1 MKAMTIREHGGPDQL
16 VLSELPVPVPAQ
28 GEVLIRV
35 KALGINRAETYMRKG
50 AWGKVAKVSGIECV
64 GLVEQDTTGRFAKG
78 GTVAAIMGGMG
89 RTRNGSY
96 AEYVAVP
103 ATNVFPLDTGLDW
116 AELAAIPESYATAW
130 SCLVHSL
137 RLQKGQVLLVRG
149 ATSALGQAAL
159 NIASR
164 IGAVTLAT
172 TRKKD
177 REPLLKSLGASRVLI
192 EADALASAV
201 REMHPDGIDAVLELL
216 GNRTL
221 LDSMRMARK
230 GGRVCVAGFL
240 GGAEPVPFDVLTGMA
255 PGVDISFYASFMLG
269 TKDYPLSD
277 IPMQEIVNQAARGAY
292 KAKPVKVLSFEEIP
306 EAHRLVESN
315 AAGGKI
321 VVVV

>member
-1 MKAMTIREHGGPDQL
+1 MTIKEHGGPEQL
-16 VLSELPVPVPAQ
+16 VLSELPVPAPVL

-64 GLVEQDTTGRFAKG
+64 GLVEHDTTGRLQKG
-78 GTVAAIMGGMG
+78 SKVAAIMGGMG

-96 AEYVAVP
+96 AEYVSVP
-103 ATNVFPLDTGLDW
+103 ATNVFAIDTELDW

-130 SCLVHSL
+130 SCLIHNL
-137 RLQKGQVLLVRG
+137 RLEKGQVLLVRG

-159 NIASR
+159 NLASR

-172 TRKKD
+172 TRNKE
-177 REPLLKSLGASRVLI
+177 RAPLLKSLGASHVLI
-192 EADALASAV
+192 EADALSEAV
-201 REMHPDGIDAVLELL
+201 RGLYPDGIDAVLELI
-216 GNRTL
+216 GNRSL

-230 GGRVCVAGFL
+230 GGRVCAAGFL
-240 GGAEPVPFDVLTGMA
+240 GGTEPIAFDVLSGLQ
-255 PGVDISFYASFMLG
+255 PGVHLSFYASFMLG

-277 IPMQEIVNQAARGAY
+277 IPMQEIVDDAARGAY
-292 KAKPVKVLSFEEIP
+292 KAKPVKVMRFEQIP
-306 EAHRLVESN
+306 DAHRLVESN
-315 AAGGKI
+315 GAGGKI

>member
-35 KALGINRAETYMRKG
+35 KALGINRAETYMRRG
-50 AWGKVAKVSGIECV
+50 VWGKVAKVSGIECV
-64 GLVEQDTTGRFAKG
+64 GLVEQDTTGRLPKG
-78 GTVAAIMGGMG
+78 SKVAAIMGGMG

-96 AEYVAVP
+96 AEYTSVP

-137 RLQKGQVLLVRG
+137 RLQKGQALLVRG

-192 EADALASAV
+192 EADTLASAV

-240 GGAEPVPFDVLTGMA
+240 GGAEPVPFDVLTGMS
-255 PGVDISFYASFMLG
+255 PGVDVSFYASFMLG

-277 IPMQEIVNQAARGAY
+277 IPMQEIVNEAARGAY
-292 KAKPVKVLSFEEIP
+292 KAKPVKVLPFEEIP